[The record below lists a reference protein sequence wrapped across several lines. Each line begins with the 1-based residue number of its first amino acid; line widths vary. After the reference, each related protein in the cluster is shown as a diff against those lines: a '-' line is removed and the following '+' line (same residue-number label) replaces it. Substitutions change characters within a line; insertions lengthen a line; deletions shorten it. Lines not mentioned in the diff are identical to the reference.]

1 MINSLQLRAARAW
14 LGLSQDQL
22 ADLTRVAKRTIA
34 RIEAEAAI
42 PHERTV
48 RDIQTVLEE
57 RGLEFLFDRGVGIGI
72 RVRTPAKDA
81 ASTGLAE

>member
-34 RIEAEAAI
+34 RIETEAAI
-42 PHERTV
+42 PHERTL

-57 RGLEFLFDRGVGIGI
+57 RGLEFLFERGVGIGI
-72 RVRTPAKDA
+72 RARQPVEDG
-81 ASTGLAE
+81 ASSGLAD